1 MTENTRGA
9 LFMMAS
15 MGSFTINDAFMKS
28 LAGHVPFFQALF
40 LRGCLTVL
48 FIAVLAWATGRL
60 RPGPDPADRGL
71 VALRTLAELG
81 AAYFF
86 ITALFNMPIANATA
100 IIQALPLTVTLAG
113 WLFLGEPV
121 GWRRLTAILVGFIG
135 VLMIVQPGSGGFSI
149 YSLYALAAVVCVTAR
164 DLASRRIGPGTPSVQ
179 VALVAACGVTAM
191 AAVGAT
197 FTDWVPLVASDGAT
211 LLAAAAFVIGGYV
224 FSVATMRVGDIGAV
238 APFRYTSL
246 LFALVLGWAVFG
258 EWPDALTIAGSATV
272 VATGLFTLYRERSEK
287 RRLPKGLRLR

>member
-1 MTENTRGA
+1 MTDNMRGA

-15 MGSFTINDAFMKS
+15 MGSFTINDAFMKT
-28 LAGHVPFFQALF
+28 LAGNVPFFQALF

-48 FIAVLAWATGRL
+48 FIAALAWATGRL
-60 RPGPDPADRGL
+60 RPGPDPADRRL

-135 VLMIVQPGSGGFSI
+135 VLLIVQPGSDGFSV
-149 YSLYALAAVVCVTAR
+149 YSLYALAAVVCVTVR

-191 AAVGAT
+191 AAVGAA
-197 FTDWVPLVASDGAT
+197 FTDWVPLAAAEGAT

-246 LFALVLGWAVFG
+246 LWALVLGWAVFG
-258 EWPDALTIAGSATV
+258 EWPDALTVAGSAIV
-272 VATGLFTLYRERSEK
+272 VATGLFTLYRERSSH
-287 RRLPKGLRLR
+287 RPLPKGLRVR